1 MNIVILKGRLT
12 ADPELK
18 TTQSGVSVCSF
29 TLAVNRRFN
38 KDETDFIN
46 CQAWR
51 QSAEFVSKYF
61 RKGQEMLIEGEL
73 NIDKWETTDGDKRT
87 APKVG
92 VNRIYFCGGKSDNNN
107 SAKPE
112 YVQTTHNDYESI
124 VDDDDSLPFM

>member
-1 MNIVILKGRLT
+1 MNIVILKGRLA

-38 KDETDFIN
+38 KDETDFIS

-61 RKGQEMLIEGEL
+61 RKGQEILIEGEL

-87 APKVG
+87 APKV
-92 VNRIYFCGGKSDNNN
+92 VVDRVEFCGGKSDSDTAKKT
-107 SAKPE
+107 SATAPA
-112 YVQTTHNDYESI
+112 NDYEAI
-124 VDDDDSLPFM
+124 VDDDDLPFM